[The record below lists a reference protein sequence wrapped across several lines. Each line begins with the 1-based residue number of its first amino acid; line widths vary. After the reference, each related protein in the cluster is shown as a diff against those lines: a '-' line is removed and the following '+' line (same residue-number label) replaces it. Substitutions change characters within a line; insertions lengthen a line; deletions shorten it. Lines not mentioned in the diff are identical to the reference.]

1 MSNRMRINFLYYLDQ
16 NAIVFA
22 DYCRWFWRWPTTEMR
37 SSVAFI
43 IVVVI
48 STRFIVVPLVR
59 ILHLSKKRDL

>member
-1 MSNRMRINFLYYLDQ
+1 MRIIFCTIFLNQ
-16 NAIVFA
+16 NAIVFT
-22 DYCRWFWRWPTTEMR
+22 DYCRWFWRWSATEMR